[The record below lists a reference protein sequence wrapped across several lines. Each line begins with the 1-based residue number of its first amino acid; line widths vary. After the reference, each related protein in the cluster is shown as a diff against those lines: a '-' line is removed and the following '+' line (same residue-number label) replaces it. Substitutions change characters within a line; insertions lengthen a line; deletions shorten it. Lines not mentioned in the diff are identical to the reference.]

1 MADILTELQQKV
13 AMKPA
18 LEAKLRELQN
28 QRREYDREVISLRVA
43 FRKEQ
48 EDVEKLEGR
57 SLANYFFQVVGKLDE
72 KLDQERREAYAAKV
86 KMDAAERELAGIEAD
101 ISEIQTQLNEIRVAE
116 VQYKE
121 ELEKKRAMLKASG
134 TAAADQIIEIEQ
146 KIAALEAQKQE
157 IKEAISAGYSARS
170 TADRILSELE
180 SADGWNTWDMFGGG
194 GIITHMAKHSHL
206 DEAQDL
212 VSDLQSKLRRF
223 KTELADIQITANMQ
237 VNVDGFLRFADYF
250 FDGLFADWAVGDKIS
265 QSMSSVSNTK
275 KEINRML
282 DKLNDMLKSQELRIG
297 EVWNKKLN
305 RMTRLQIVTPKHKEL
320 AALSSLESIVSLK
333 KDVEGCIEKNQQF
346 FNEILDVER
355 IYVYGFSFSSIDMP
369 YLEKIIR
376 RTKPETHW
384 VISWYLQDDK
394 RRIMDF
400 VIRYDI
406 QNITMINGIKYLDI
420 QV

>member
-1 MADILTELQQKV
+1 MVDILTELQQKF

-18 LEAKLRELQN
+18 LKAKLRELQD
-28 QRREYDREVISLRVA
+28 QRRVYDRDVISLRLA
-43 FRKEQ
+43 FRKEH

-86 KMDAAERELAGIEAD
+86 KLDAAERELAGIEAD

-121 ELEKKRAMLKASG
+121 ELEKKRAMLKASR

-146 KIAALEAQKQE
+146 KIAALEAQKRE

-180 SADGWNTWDMFGGG
+180 SADGWNTWDMFSGG

-212 VSDLQSKLRRF
+212 VSDLQSKLRQF

-265 QSMSSVSNTK
+265 QSMNSVSSTRDK
-275 KEINRML
+275 ISRTL
-282 DKLNDMLKSQELRIG
+282 DKLNSMDQ
-297 EVWNKKLN
+297 
-305 RMTRLQIVTPKHKEL
+305 
-320 AALSSLESIVSLK
+320 AADRCIASLK
-333 KDVEGCIEKNQQF
+333 QQ
-346 FNEILDVER
+346 LDELIVK
-355 IYVYGFSFSSIDMP
+355 S
-369 YLEKIIR
+369 
-376 RTKPETHW
+376 
-384 VISWYLQDDK
+384 
-394 RRIMDF
+394 
-400 VIRYDI
+400 
-406 QNITMINGIKYLDI
+406 
-420 QV
+420 

>member
-237 VNVDGFLRFADYF
+237 VNIDGFLRFADYF
-250 FDGLFADWAVGDKIS
+250 FDGLFADWAVGDRISES
-265 QSMSSVSNTK
+265 QSSVMSVRYKIEQAMNKLTSMDH
-275 KEINRML
+275 EA
-282 DKLNDMLKSQELRIG
+282 DKQK
-297 EVWNKKLN
+297 
-305 RMTRLQIVTPKHKEL
+305 
-320 AALSSLESIVSLK
+320 AALK
-333 KDVEGCIEKNQQF
+333 AKIEDLLVNA
-346 FNEILDVER
+346 
-355 IYVYGFSFSSIDMP
+355 
-369 YLEKIIR
+369 
-376 RTKPETHW
+376 
-384 VISWYLQDDK
+384 
-394 RRIMDF
+394 
-400 VIRYDI
+400 
-406 QNITMINGIKYLDI
+406 
-420 QV
+420 

>member
-1 MADILTELQQKV
+1 MADILAQLQQKV

-43 FRKEQ
+43 FRTEQ

-57 SLANYFFQVVGKLDE
+57 SLANYFFHVIGKLDD
-72 KLDQERREAYAAKV
+72 KLDQERKEAYAAKV
-86 KMDAAERELAGIEAD
+86 KLDAAERELAGIEAD
-101 ISEIQTQLNEIRVAE
+101 ISDIQSQLSEILIAE
-116 VQYKE
+116 AQYKE
-121 ELEKKRAMLKASG
+121 ELEKKRAVLKASG

-146 KIAALEAQKQE
+146 KIAALEAQKRE

-194 GIITHMAKHSHL
+194 GIITHVAKHSHL

-212 VSDLQSKLRRF
+212 VSDLQSKLRRC

-265 QSMSSVSNTK
+265 QSMNSVSSTK
-275 KEINRML
+275 SQISRTL
-282 DKLNDMLKSQELRIG
+282 DKLNSMEQ
-297 EVWNKKLN
+297 
-305 RMTRLQIVTPKHKEL
+305 
-320 AALSSLESIVSLK
+320 AADRGIASLK
-333 KDVEGCIEKNQQF
+333 QQ
-346 FNEILDVER
+346 LDELIV
-355 IYVYGFSFSSIDMP
+355 
-369 YLEKIIR
+369 KA
-376 RTKPETHW
+376 
-384 VISWYLQDDK
+384 
-394 RRIMDF
+394 
-400 VIRYDI
+400 
-406 QNITMINGIKYLDI
+406 
-420 QV
+420 

>member
-1 MADILTELQQKV
+1 MTDILFELQQKI

-28 QRREYDREVISLRVA
+28 QRREYDREVISLRVV

-86 KMDAAERELAGIEAD
+86 KLDAAERELAGIESD
-101 ISEIQTQLNEIRVAE
+101 IAEIQTQLNEIRVAE

-121 ELEKKRAMLKASG
+121 ELEKKRAMLKASS

-146 KIAALEAQKQE
+146 KISALEAQKKE
-157 IKEAISAGYSARS
+157 IKEAISAGYSARG

-212 VSDLQSKLRRF
+212 VSDLQSKLRRY

-237 VNVDGFLRFADYF
+237 VNIDGFLRFADYF

-265 QSMSSVSNTK
+265 QSMNTVSSTK
-275 KEINRML
+275 SQISRTL
-282 DKLNDMLKSQELRIG
+282 DKLNEMEKAVDRGIANLKQQLDEL
-297 EVWNKKLN
+297 
-305 RMTRLQIVTPKHKEL
+305 IVK
-320 AALSSLESIVSLK
+320 A
-333 KDVEGCIEKNQQF
+333 
-346 FNEILDVER
+346 
-355 IYVYGFSFSSIDMP
+355 
-369 YLEKIIR
+369 
-376 RTKPETHW
+376 
-384 VISWYLQDDK
+384 
-394 RRIMDF
+394 
-400 VIRYDI
+400 
-406 QNITMINGIKYLDI
+406 
-420 QV
+420 